1 MRLGEGQ
8 VAVVTGAAS
17 GIGLAMARRFAA
29 EGLKVVLA
37 DIEADALDKAADG
50 LRADG
55 ADVHARVVD
64 VGERQQVLDL
74 AESAYDTYG
83 AVHVLCNNAGVGSG
97 AEGRMWEHDPND
109 WQWAFAVNVW
119 GVFHGVQAFL
129 PRMLASGEPGHVV
142 NTSSGDGSIAPLPT
156 ASVYAVTKA
165 AVVTLTE
172 SLYAHLR
179 AEHARVG
186 ASVLFPGPHMLRTG
200 LWESHRNRPARY
212 AKQRP
217 RRTPYRSLDQWEA
230 AMREAPRRPRHA
242 GLLPRPAGR
251 RRGPGGHGG
260 IQVRRGPGR
269 RAGRG
274 PLAGLA
280 RELLRRRQLHAPARG
295 AAARPHRPQQIM
307 WGSDYR
313 S

>member
-1 MRLGEGQ
+1 MELQAGQ

-37 DIEADALDKAADG
+37 DVEEAALDKAAAG

-55 ADVHARVVD
+55 ADVYARVVD
-64 VGERQQVLDL
+64 VGERAQVMEL
-74 AESAYDTYG
+74 AEAVYDRHG

-109 WQWAFAVNVW
+109 WRWAFAVNVW
-119 GVFHGVQAFL
+119 GVFHGVQAFV
-129 PRMLASGEPGHVV
+129 PQMINSGQPGHVV
-142 NTSSGDGSIAPLPT
+142 NTSSSDGGIAPLPT

-172 SLYAHLR
+172 SLYAHLK

-230 AMREAPRRPRHA
+230 AMRAA
-242 GLLPRPAGR
+242 GEEVRFTPVEEVAQLVVDGIRADRFWLLPAGE
-251 RRGPGGHGG
+251 HSDAQ
-260 IQVRRGPGR
+260 I
-269 RAGRG
+269 RA
-274 PLAGLA
+274 
-280 RELLRRRQLHAPARG
+280 
-295 AAARPHRPQQIM
+295 
-307 WGSDYR
+307 R
-313 S
+313 SRSMLDRANPSYLESFVLD

>member
-1 MRLGEGQ
+1 MDLHAGQ

-17 GIGLAMARRFAA
+17 GVGLAMARRFAA

-37 DIEADALDKAADG
+37 DVEEAALDKAAAG
-50 LRADG
+50 LRAEG
-55 ADVHARVVD
+55 ADVHARVAD
-64 VGERQQVLDL
+64 VGERAQVMEL
-74 AESAYDTYG
+74 AEAAYDTYG

-109 WQWAFAVNVW
+109 WRWAFAVNVW
-119 GVFHGVQAFL
+119 GVFHGVQAFV
-129 PRMLASGEPGHVV
+129 PRMIKSGQPGHVV
-142 NTSSGDGSIAPLPT
+142 NTSSSDGGIAPLPT

-172 SLYAHLR
+172 SLYAHLK

-217 RRTPYRSLDQWEA
+217 RRTPYRSLDQWEE
-230 AMREAPRRPRHA
+230 AMRAA
-242 GLLPRPAGR
+242 GQEVRFTPVEEVADLVVTGIRADRFWLLPASE
-251 RRGPGGHGG
+251 HSDAQ
-260 IQVRRGPGR
+260 I
-269 RAGRG
+269 RAR
-274 PLAGLA
+274 A
-280 RELLRRRQLHAPARG
+280 RSMLDRANPSYLESFVL
-295 AAARPHRPQQIM
+295 
-307 WGSDYR
+307 D
-313 S
+313 

>member
-1 MRLGEGQ
+1 MELREGQ

-29 EGLKVVLA
+29 DGLKVVLA
-37 DIEADALDKAADG
+37 DVEEGALDKAAAD

-64 VGERQQVLDL
+64 VGVRQQVLDL

-97 AEGRMWEHDPND
+97 AEGRMWEHEPND

-119 GVFHGVQAFL
+119 GVFHGIQAFV
-129 PRMLASGEPGHVV
+129 PRMIKSGQPGHVV
-142 NTSSGDGSIAPLPT
+142 NTSSGDGGIAPLPT

-165 AVVTLTE
+165 AVVTMTE
-172 SLYAHLR
+172 SLYAHLK

-212 AKQRP
+212 AKERP
-217 RRTPYRSLDQWEA
+217 RRTPYRSLDQWESAMKA
-230 AMREAPRRPRHA
+230 AGKDVAFTPVEEVADLVVEGIRADRFW
-242 GLLPRPAGR
+242 LLPESEHSDAQ
-251 RRGPGGHGG
+251 
-260 IQVRRGPGR
+260 I
-269 RAGRG
+269 RAR
-274 PLAGLA
+274 
-280 RELLRRRQLHAPARG
+280 
-295 AAARPHRPQQIM
+295 AASMLDRANPSYLESFIL
-307 WGSDYR
+307 D
-313 S
+313 

>member
-1 MRLGEGQ
+1 MELRAGQ

-17 GIGLAMARRFAA
+17 GVGLAMARRFAA
-29 EGLKVVLA
+29 DGLTVVLA
-37 DIEADALDKAADG
+37 DVEEGALEKAAG
-50 LRADG
+50 ELREDG

-64 VGERQQVLDL
+64 VSERAEVLAL
-74 AESAYDTYG
+74 AEDVYATCG

-109 WQWAFAVNVW
+109 WKWAFAVNVW
-119 GVFHGVQAFL
+119 GVFHGVQAFV

-142 NTSSGDGSIAPLPT
+142 NTSSGDGGIAPLPT

-172 SLYAHLR
+172 SLYAHLK

-212 AKQRP
+212 AKERP
-217 RRTPYRSLDQWEA
+217 RRTPYRSLAQWEA
-230 AMREAPRRPRHA
+230 AMNEAGHEVRFTPVEEVADLVAEGIGEGRFW
-242 GLLPRPAGR
+242 LLPESEHSDRQ
-251 RRGPGGHGG
+251 
-260 IQVRRGPGR
+260 I
-269 RAGRG
+269 RA
-274 PLAGLA
+274 
-280 RELLRRRQLHAPARG
+280 
-295 AAARPHRPQQIM
+295 
-307 WGSDYR
+307 R
-313 S
+313 SRSMLERADPSYLESFILD

>member
-1 MRLGEGQ
+1 MELREGQ

-29 EGLKVVLA
+29 DGLKVVLA
-37 DIEADALDKAADG
+37 DVEEGALDKAAAD

-55 ADVHARVVD
+55 ADVYARVVD
-64 VGERQQVLDL
+64 VGVRQQVLDL

-97 AEGRMWEHDPND
+97 AEGRMWEHEPND

-119 GVFHGVQAFL
+119 GVFHGIQAFV
-129 PRMLASGEPGHVV
+129 PRMIKSNQPGHVV
-142 NTSSGDGSIAPLPT
+142 NTSSGDGGIAPLPT

-165 AVVTLTE
+165 AVVTMTE
-172 SLYAHLR
+172 SLYAHLK

-212 AKQRP
+212 AKERP
-217 RRTPYRSLDQWEA
+217 RRTPYRSLDQWETAMKEAGKEVAFTPVEEVADLVVDGIRADRFWILPESEHSDAQIKARA
-230 AMREAPRRPRHA
+230 ASM
-242 GLLPRPAGR
+242 LD
-251 RRGPGGHGG
+251 
-260 IQVRRGPGR
+260 
-269 RAGRG
+269 RAN
-274 PLAGLA
+274 PSYLESFIL
-280 RELLRRRQLHAPARG
+280 
-295 AAARPHRPQQIM
+295 
-307 WGSDYR
+307 D
-313 S
+313 

>member
-1 MRLGEGQ
+1 MELREGQ

-29 EGLKVVLA
+29 DGLKVVLA
-37 DIEADALDKAADG
+37 DVEQGALDKAAAD

-64 VGERQQVLDL
+64 VGVRQQVLDL
-74 AESAYDTYG
+74 AESAYETYG

-97 AEGRMWEHDPND
+97 AEGRMWEHEPND

-119 GVFHGVQAFL
+119 GVFHGIQAFV
-129 PRMLASGEPGHVV
+129 PRMIKSGQPGHVV
-142 NTSSGDGSIAPLPT
+142 NTSSGDGGIAPLPT

-165 AVVTLTE
+165 AVVTMTE
-172 SLYAHLR
+172 SLYAHLK

-212 AKQRP
+212 AKERP
-217 RRTPYRSLDQWEA
+217 RRTPYRSLDQWES
-230 AMREAPRRPRHA
+230 AMKEAGKEVAFTPVEEVA
-242 GLLPRPAGR
+242 GLVVDGIRADRFWLLPESEHSDAQ
-251 RRGPGGHGG
+251 
-260 IQVRRGPGR
+260 I
-269 RAGRG
+269 RAR
-274 PLAGLA
+274 
-280 RELLRRRQLHAPARG
+280 
-295 AAARPHRPQQIM
+295 AASMLDRANPSYLESFIL
-307 WGSDYR
+307 D
-313 S
+313 

>member
-1 MRLGEGQ
+1 MELREGQ

-29 EGLKVVLA
+29 DGLKVVLA
-37 DIEADALDKAADG
+37 DVEQGALDKAAAD

-64 VGERQQVLDL
+64 VGVRQQVLDL

-97 AEGRMWEHDPND
+97 AEGRMWEHEPND

-119 GVFHGVQAFL
+119 GVFNGIQAFV
-129 PRMLASGEPGHVV
+129 PRMIKSGQPGHVV
-142 NTSSGDGSIAPLPT
+142 NTSSGDGGIAPLPT

-165 AVVTLTE
+165 AVVTMTE
-172 SLYAHLR
+172 SLYAHLK

-200 LWESHRNRPARY
+200 LWESHRNRPDRY
-212 AKQRP
+212 AKERP
-217 RRTPYRSLDQWEA
+217 RRTPYRSLDQWEGAMKA
-230 AMREAPRRPRHA
+230 AGKEVAFTPVEEVADLVVDGIRADRFWI
-242 GLLPRPAGR
+242 LPESEHSDAQ
-251 RRGPGGHGG
+251 
-260 IQVRRGPGR
+260 I
-269 RAGRG
+269 RAR
-274 PLAGLA
+274 
-280 RELLRRRQLHAPARG
+280 
-295 AAARPHRPQQIM
+295 AASMLDRANPSYLESFIL
-307 WGSDYR
+307 D
-313 S
+313 

>member
-1 MRLGEGQ
+1 MDLQAGQ

-37 DIEADALDKAADG
+37 DVEETALDKAAAD
-50 LRADG
+50 LRAEG

-64 VGERQQVLDL
+64 VGERAQVMEL
-74 AESAYDTYG
+74 AEAAYDTYG

-109 WQWAFAVNVW
+109 WRWAFAVNVW
-119 GVFHGVQAFL
+119 GVFHGVQAFV
-129 PRMLASGEPGHVV
+129 PRMIKSGQPGHVV
-142 NTSSGDGSIAPLPT
+142 NTSSGDGGIAPLPT

-172 SLYAHLR
+172 SLYAHLK

-230 AMREAPRRPRHA
+230 AMRAAGKEVRFTPAEEVA
-242 GLLPRPAGR
+242 GLVVAGIREDRFWLLPASE
-251 RRGPGGHGG
+251 HSDAQ
-260 IQVRRGPGR
+260 I
-269 RAGRG
+269 RA
-274 PLAGLA
+274 
-280 RELLRRRQLHAPARG
+280 
-295 AAARPHRPQQIM
+295 
-307 WGSDYR
+307 R
-313 S
+313 SRSMLDRANPSYLESFVLD